1 MKKRIL
7 SLLLT
12 LVMVVSLIPTTVWAD
27 DSVQVT
33 FSAQKEGAF
42 LFTRQSV
49 TVTDGLAE
57 EYGYEV
63 STQDHNNVAVEDPTV
78 FDAMVAVH
86 KAKYGDAFTKE
97 TAKNYLDISNGTLS
111 KAFGESATASRL
123 GINNQP
129 SEKIISNLKALCEKV
144 L

>member
-42 LFTRQSV
+42 LFTRQ
-49 TVTDGLAE
+49 
-57 EYGYEV
+57 
-63 STQDHNNVAVEDPTV
+63 
-78 FDAMVAVH
+78 
-86 KAKYGDAFTKE
+86 
-97 TAKNYLDISNGTLS
+97 LS
-111 KAFGESATASRL
+111 L
-123 GINNQP
+123 IH
-129 SEKIISNLKALCEKV
+129 I
-144 L
+144 